1 MKDVELLAHILHG
14 GGDQVVGLVV
24 GVDPQQVR
32 HDQEVAVGGEDG
44 LELVGGVD
52 DGSHA
57 VPLFHNEGLFQ
68 TRAIIHFS
76 SS

>member
-1 MKDVELLAHILHG
+1 MKDVELLAHIFHG

-32 HDQEVAVGGEDG
+32 HDQEVPVGREYR

-52 DGSHA
+52 DCRHA
-57 VPLFHNEGLFQ
+57 ISANV
-68 TRAIIHFS
+68 
-76 SS
+76 